1 MIERIIATVL
11 FVIGGVVCYGA
22 KKIAELIFK
31 DKATDDKI
39 INILNIQKKAL
50 NDTPTTVSFDDL
62 KKQIEDLKKYI
73 VILANPIEK
82 EIIDNDIKTIL
93 KKLESLK
100 KISNKIFNDTI
111 KKILP

>member
-39 INILNIQKKAL
+39 INIKIAGYVIVLIAL
-50 NDTPTTVSFDDL
+50 FVLFT
-62 KKQIEDLKKYI
+62 
-73 VILANPIEK
+73 
-82 EIIDNDIKTIL
+82 
-93 KKLESLK
+93 
-100 KISNKIFNDTI
+100 
-111 KKILP
+111 